1 MERIVL
7 ALMPSQ
13 DSSKDDATMLGH
25 SFCEG
30 KYKLDGIA
38 GHFVGENSR
47 LGFTSEDRPLYSA
60 GMQYWLEH
68 FAIAVSAISGVLAAR
83 GKKVDLFGVLVL
95 ALVTAFGG
103 GTLRDLMVGD
113 LPVNWV
119 RDSSFLLTASVVAV
133 LAFFLVRFYELP
145 RNGMLVADA
154 FALAL
159 FTVIGARK
167 ALAFQITP
175 SVAIAMGVI
184 TGVAGGIIRDVLTG
198 EIPLV
203 FRPQIY
209 LYATAALIGAAIF
222 VLAAGALP
230 NAHWPMPFAI
240 AVVLGL
246 RLAAIRWK
254 LRLPVYQ
261 VKEAAAETFCP
272 AEPVRVEILDK

>member
-1 MERIVL
+1 
-7 ALMPSQ
+7 
-13 DSSKDDATMLGH
+13 
-25 SFCEG
+25 
-30 KYKLDGIA
+30 
-38 GHFVGENSR
+38 
-47 LGFTSEDRPLYSA
+47 
-60 GMQYWLEH
+60 MQYLLEH
-68 FAIAVSAISGVLAAR
+68 FAIAVSALSGVLAAR

-103 GTLRDLMVGD
+103 GTLRDVMVGD
-113 LPVNWV
+113 FPVNWV
-119 RDSSFLLTASVVAV
+119 RDSSFLATASIVAV
-133 LAFFLVRFYELP
+133 LAFFLVRSYELP

-159 FTVIGARK
+159 FTVIGTKK
-167 ALAFQITP
+167 ALAFHITP

-222 VLAAGALP
+222 VLAARALP
-230 NAHWPMPFAI
+230 SAQWPMPVAM
-240 AVVLGL
+240 AVVLAL

-254 LRLPVYQ
+254 LRLPVYHT
-261 VKEAAAETFCP
+261 KDAAAEALCP
-272 AEPVRVEILDK
+272 AEPVKIKVFDK